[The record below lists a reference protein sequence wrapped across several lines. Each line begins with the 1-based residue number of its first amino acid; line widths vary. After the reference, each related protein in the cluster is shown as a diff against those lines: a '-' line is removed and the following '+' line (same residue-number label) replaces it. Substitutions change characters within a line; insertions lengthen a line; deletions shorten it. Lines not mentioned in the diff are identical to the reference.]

1 MAVLFLRERTWMKQ
15 LNIFQRHPYSVLA
28 FSVVMGATSGI
39 ITRFIQ
45 ADPMAIGF
53 YRLAFALPFF
63 LIPSLIFHRRE
74 FLEIYRRDLM
84 WSIISGGF
92 LFIHF
97 YAWFKAITLTTIASA
112 VVLMELHP
120 VIVLFITLVFFRK
133 KVPISSIV
141 GIGVALLGGMIVA
154 GGDYSLEG
162 THFVGDIYALASAVG
177 MGAYFSIGN
186 VVRVRMSSAPYV
198 TLVFGSCWLFFAV
211 GMLLLEVPFVEY
223 APSDY
228 GYILLMT
235 LVCQVGGHALF
246 NWCLGYVTAL
256 DVSTW
261 ELGEIAVATML
272 AFLLLHEVPTP
283 TQWVGALVVILGL
296 LYYNRTQR
304 KEAFHEL

>member
-1 MAVLFLRERTWMKQ
+1 
-15 LNIFQRHPYSVLA
+15 
-28 FSVVMGATSGI
+28 
-39 ITRFIQ
+39 
-45 ADPMAIGF
+45 MAIGF

-74 FLEIYRRDLM
+74 FLEISRRDFM

-97 YAWFKAITLTTIASA
+97 YAWFKSITLTTIASA

-133 KVPISSIV
+133 KVPASSIM

-177 MGAYFSIGN
+177 MGAYFAIGN

-211 GMLLLEVPFVEY
+211 GMLLLEVPFVGY

>member
-1 MAVLFLRERTWMKQ
+1 MKQ

-39 ITRFIQ
+39 ITRFIH

-74 FLEIYRRDLM
+74 FLEISRRDFM

-97 YAWFKAITLTTIASA
+97 YAWFKSITLTTIASA

-133 KVPISSIV
+133 KVPASSIM

-177 MGAYFSIGN
+177 MGAYFAIGN

-211 GMLLLEVPFVEY
+211 GMLLLEVPFVGY

>member
-1 MAVLFLRERTWMKQ
+1 MKQ

-39 ITRFIQ
+39 ITRFIH

-53 YRLAFALPFF
+53 YRLAFALPFL

-74 FLEIYRRDLM
+74 FLEISRRDFM

-97 YAWFKAITLTTIASA
+97 YAWFKSITLTTIASA

-133 KVPISSIV
+133 KVPASSIM

-177 MGAYFSIGN
+177 MGAYFAIGN

-211 GMLLLEVPFVEY
+211 GMLLLEVPFVGY